1 MHRKNPLCRGNSWL
15 ASLILTHSLDKQVP
29 ALTEFP
35 PEDRPDN
42 VFAVFWS
49 FRVMVGFG
57 MLMLLA
63 AALSLWL
70 RYQGV
75 YMIPGLSSALCYGWH
90 RPGLSRFSRAG
101 L

>member
-1 MHRKNPLCRGNSWL
+1 MEIPGL

-49 FRVMVGFG
+49 FRVMVGLG

-70 RYQGV
+70 RYRGRLYDSRPFQRFMLWMAPSGA
-75 YMIPGLSSALCYGWH
+75 YRDSRGLVCD
-90 RPGLSRFSRAG
+90 
-101 L
+101 

>member
-1 MHRKNPLCRGNSWL
+1 MEIPGL

-49 FRVMVGFG
+49 FRVMVGLG

-70 RYQGV
+70 RYRGRL
-75 YMIPGLSSALCYGWH
+75 YDS
-90 RPGLSRFSRAG
+90 RPFQRFMLWMAPSGLSRFSRAG